1 MNKTQLNRI
10 ATARERAVLQA
21 FIMVVQ
27 SIRDQTVIQEV
38 VFALEQRNVERALDL
53 LQLDRATYDP
63 LIEEIVQSYRQGGL
77 TAAQQIGQIPMQ
89 DATIAARFD
98 ARSEA
103 AQAWAASLSSRMV
116 VEIIDQ
122 QRETLRGVITQ
133 GLADGRNPRSV
144 ALDIVGRVN
153 DRGVREG
160 GFIGLTSNQAQ
171 WVVNA
176 RQELSL
182 NPRLVERKKSE
193 LLALA
198 KWQEASPAD
207 LDYRARQM
215 VLEGYLN
222 RQLRD
227 KRFDRTVRKAIE
239 SGEPLKAAQ
248 IDNAITR
255 MQARAEK
262 YRGDVIARTESI
274 NALREGQQQCI
285 RDAFEQS
292 DIEQK
297 EVIREWDASGDSST
311 RPTHADADG
320 QTVNGMDQPFLV
332 GGYRLMYPGDSSL
345 GAPARE
351 TIQCRCTVRTRI
363 DWGGRL
369 KRIEGFG

>member
-1 MNKTQLNRI
+1 MNKTQLTRI

-21 FIMVVQ
+21 FTIVVQ

-103 AQAWAASLSSRMV
+103 AQAWAANLSSRMV
-116 VEIIDQ
+116 VEVGEKQ
-122 QRETLRGVITQ
+122 KETLRGVIAK

-160 GFIGLTSNQAQ
+160 GFIGLTKNQSQ
-171 WVVNA
+171 WMVNA
-176 RQELSL
+176 REELETLS
-182 NPRLVERKKSE
+182 PAYFERK
-193 LLALA
+193 
-198 KWQEASPAD
+198 
-207 LDYRARQM
+207 
-215 VLEGYLN
+215 
-222 RQLRD
+222 LRD
-227 KRFDRTVRKAIE
+227 KRFDRTIRKAIE
-239 SGEPLKAAQ
+239 SGKPLTTTQ

-262 YRGDVIARTESI
+262 YRAEVIARTEAI

-297 EVIREWDASGDSST
+297 EVAREWDASGDSRT
-311 RPTHADADG
+311 RPAHAHADG
-320 QTVNGMDQPFLV
+320 QTVQGMDQAFIV
-332 GGYRLMYPGDSSL
+332 GGYRLMYPGDSSM
-345 GAPARE
+345 GAPEIE
-351 TIQCRCTVRTRI
+351 TIQCRCSVRTRI

-369 KRIEGFG
+369 KRIEGFA

>member
-21 FIMVVQ
+21 FVMVVQ

-63 LIEEIVQSYRQGGL
+63 LIEEIIQSYRQGGL

-89 DATIAARFD
+89 DGTIAARFD

-116 VEIIDQ
+116 VEIIKQ

-133 GLADGRNPRSV
+133 GLAEGRNPRNV

-160 GFIGLTSNQAQ
+160 GFIGLTSNQAN
-171 WVVNA
+171 WVANA
-176 RQELSL
+176 SLELE
-182 NPRLVERKKSE
+182 N
-193 LLALA
+193 
-198 KWQEASPAD
+198 
-207 LDYRARQM
+207 LDENYFT
-215 VLEGYLN
+215 

-227 KRFDRTVRKAIE
+227 RRFDKTARKAIE

-292 DIEQK
+292 DIQQK
-297 EVIREWDASGDSST
+297 EVTRQWDASGDSRT
-311 RPTHADADG
+311 RPAHADADG
-320 QTVNGMDQPFLV
+320 QTVQGMEQAFIVD
-332 GGYRLMYPGDSSL
+332 GEALMYPGD
-345 GAPARE
+345 PAGSAAN

-363 DWGGRL
+363 DWGGRA

>member
-38 VFALEQRNVERALDL
+38 IFALEQRNVERVLDL

-63 LIEEIVQSYRQGGL
+63 LIEEIAQSYRQGGL

-103 AQAWAASLSSRMV
+103 AQVWAASLSSRMV

-133 GLADGRNPRSV
+133 GLVDGRNPRSV

-171 WVVNA
+171 WVANA
-176 RQELSL
+176 RQELESL
-182 NPRLVERKKSE
+182 NP
-193 LLALA
+193 AY
-198 KWQEASPAD
+198 
-207 LDYRARQM
+207 LD
-215 VLEGYLN
+215 

-239 SGEPLKAAQ
+239 SGKPLTTAQ

-262 YRGDVIARTESI
+262 YRGEVIARTESI

-297 EVIREWDASGDSST
+297 EVTRQWITSGDSRT
-311 RPTHADADG
+311 RPAHTDAGG
-320 QTVNGMDQPFLV
+320 QTVRGMDQPFIVAGEPL
-332 GGYRLMYPGDSSL
+332 RYPGD
-345 GAPARE
+345 PAGRAAN
-351 TIQCRCTVRTRI
+351 TILCRCTVRTRI